1 MAHPLMVD
9 PNDPELERIRTI
21 ALALPEA
28 DERVSHGRPNF
39 FTTKTFCYFGGS
51 QRIEGEWVQHSHA
64 LMIKPDP
71 DDEPALRADP
81 RFWVPAYLGPSGW
94 LGVDLVDLDEGET
107 EELIDASYRATAPK
121 RLIRLLNEA

>member
-39 FTTKTFCYFGGS
+39 FMTKTFCYFGGS